1 MLYAGQLTTQI
12 QCKTIHLQYS
22 FNAKQFLAQLKFLFK
37 LQTMLQFPNS
47 TAVRP
52 PAVTMEMVQHAED
65 EWASNE
71 WASNEW
77 ASNECVLFCKKVN
90 CMYFFISFNQ

>member
-1 MLYAGQLTTQI
+1 
-12 QCKTIHLQYS
+12 
-22 FNAKQFLAQLKFLFK
+22 
-37 LQTMLQFPNS
+37 MLQFPNS

-65 EWASNE
+65 AWASNEWASNE

-77 ASNECVLFCKKVN
+77 ASNECVNFFKKLIV
-90 CMYFFISFNQ
+90 CIFFLSVLTNSRCYTF

>member
-1 MLYAGQLTTQI
+1 MNEGELYNMCYMQGNWLPKSSKKNNTP
-12 QCKTIHLQYS
+12 
-22 FNAKQFLAQLKFLFK
+22 FLFK

-65 EWASNE
+65 EWVSNDCL
-71 WASNEW
+71 N
-77 ASNECVLFCKKVN
+77 FCKKVN

>member
-12 QCKTIHLQYS
+12 QEKNNTP
-22 FNAKQFLAQLKFLFK
+22 FLFK

-65 EWASNE
+65 ECASNDVE
-71 WASNEW
+71 F
-77 ASNECVLFCKKVN
+77 L
-90 CMYFFISFNQ
+90 

>member
-1 MLYAGQLTTQI
+1 MKVNY
-12 QCKTIHLQYS
+12 TICVICRATDYP
-22 FNAKQFLAQLKFLFK
+22 NPVKNNTPFLFK

-65 EWASNE
+65 EWVSNDCL
-71 WASNEW
+71 N
-77 ASNECVLFCKKVN
+77 FCKKVN

>member
-1 MLYAGQLTTQI
+1 MNEGELYNMCYMQGNWLLKSSK
-12 QCKTIHLQYS
+12 KTIHLQYS
-22 FNAKQFLAQLKFLFK
+22 FNAKQFLAQLKFLLK

-65 EWASNE
+65 EWASNDCL
-71 WASNEW
+71 N
-77 ASNECVLFCKKVN
+77 FCKKVN
-90 CMYFFISFNQ
+90 CMYFFYQF

>member
-1 MLYAGQLTTQI
+1 MNEGELYNMCYGICRATD
-12 QCKTIHLQYS
+12 YS
-22 FNAKQFLAQLKFLFK
+22 NPVKNNTPFLFK

-65 EWASNE
+65 ECASNDCE
-71 WASNEW
+71 F
-77 ASNECVLFCKKVN
+77 L
-90 CMYFFISFNQ
+90 